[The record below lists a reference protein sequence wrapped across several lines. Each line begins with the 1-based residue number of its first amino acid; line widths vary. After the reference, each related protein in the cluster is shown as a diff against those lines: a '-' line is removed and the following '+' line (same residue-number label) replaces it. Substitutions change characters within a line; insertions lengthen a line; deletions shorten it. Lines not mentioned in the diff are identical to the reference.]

1 MSPVL
6 DISRVVGR
14 PLPTGRIVGFAA
26 GKAAE
31 KRAADAYVADDY
43 DAAIA
48 AFMEARRLG
57 ISTSLLH
64 SGLGTAY
71 MFTGR
76 NREAIAEYKTCLRL
90 AAGDPAEWASKVM
103 ANLIVLLDHQ
113 PETTLESALAARR
126 DWWKVYGAPH
136 RATWRPH
143 GNDRDPERPLRIG
156 YVSGDF
162 KRHSAAAGF
171 SPVVLRHT
179 EGFRAVCYYNCKAD
193 DEVTTN
199 FFEKEAAEFYRVHDL
214 DSAALAE
221 KIRQDR
227 IDILVDL
234 SGYSALHRLETFCR
248 RPAPVQVTGWGYATG
263 TGLPV
268 MDGFFADAYTVP
280 PELARRGYTE
290 PILALPCIV
299 PFAPMPYSDPV
310 QPLPSLTSDWFTF
323 GSFNRWNKM
332 SESVL
337 ETWGRILAAVP
348 NSRLLLKE
356 KIYEREDIRRQVV
369 AAMARQ
375 GVAAERIE
383 FRPWTTHVDHLRAYH
398 EVDLALDPFP
408 HSGGITA
415 LEGLWQG
422 VPPITL
428 VGERVPERLSA
439 SFCSVLNLKA
449 FIATSRQ
456 DYIDRA
462 VGFATH
468 CLPQLAEIRSTLQ
481 HRMAASPLCTGYVAA
496 VETHYRDLW
505 RSWCQRR
512 AA

>member
-6 DISRVVGR
+6 NIAQVVGQ
-14 PLPTGRIVGFAA
+14 PLPMRQLVGLAA

-31 KRAADAYVADDY
+31 KRAADAYAASDY
-43 DAAIA
+43 DAVIA
-48 AFMEARRLG
+48 AFLEARRFG
-57 ISTSLLH
+57 IDTALLH

-76 NREAIAEYKTCLRL
+76 IREAIAEYKYCLKL

-126 DWWKVYGAPH
+126 DWWRAYGAPL
-136 RATWRPH
+136 RGTWRAHRNGP
-143 GNDRDPERPLRIG
+143 DPERPLRIG

-162 KRHSAAAGF
+162 RRHSAATGF
-171 SPVVLRHT
+171 APVVLRHT
-179 EGFRAVCYYNCKAD
+179 DGFRSICYYTCDKD
-193 DEVTTN
+193 DEITTN
-199 FFEKEAAEFYRVHDL
+199 YFEAEAAEFHRVPAL
-214 DSAALAE
+214 ASAALAE
-221 KIRQDR
+221 RIRQDR
-227 IDILVDL
+227 IDVLVDL

-268 MDGFFADAYTVP
+268 MDGFFADPYTVP
-280 PELARRGYTE
+280 PALARRGYTE
-290 PILALPCIV
+290 PILSLPSIV

-310 QPLPSLTSDWFTF
+310 QPLPALTSDWFTF

-332 SESVL
+332 GPGVL
-337 ETWGRILAAVP
+337 ATWGQILAAVP

-356 KIYEREDIRRQVV
+356 KIYERDDICRQVV
-369 AAMARQ
+369 GAMAQQ
-375 GVAAERIE
+375 GVAANRIE
-383 FRPWTTHVDHLRAYH
+383 FRPWTNHDEHLKAYH

-415 LEGLWQG
+415 LEGLWHG
-422 VPPITL
+422 VPPVTL

-481 HRMAASPLCTGYVAA
+481 HRMAASPLCTGYVSA
-496 VETHYRDLW
+496 VEAHYRTLW
-505 RSWCQRR
+505 RAWCQRQT
-512 AA
+512 A